1 MNKTITAIKNIDIKN
16 IVKRKKVKQVSSL
29 YISMMLGIIVGI
41 VVSVVNTKLLGPQQY
56 GDLKFLQNLFS
67 FVVTFLT
74 LGLFVSGS
82 RLLAQRKNKTIRNQ
96 LIGNLLILA
105 AFISIILI
113 VALFIFSFFEERIFH
128 NELGRIIRIFSPLLF
143 VFPFQLCLENIMQ
156 GDNRIYELSAF
167 RLGPGVLYI
176 VAALSFNYLVP
187 LSLTSA
193 LASQLGALAAIILT
207 MIIRFKPKFVNIKKN
222 TLIIC
227 EENRTYGFQVYI
239 GILAGVAS
247 AHLGGLSIGYFIDNT
262 NVGFFSLAL
271 ATTAPLT
278 MIPSA
283 VGTTFFKDFANI
295 NYIPQKATVVTL
307 VLSICALLLF
317 TLVIKK
323 VVLLLY
329 SQEYS
334 AVVPLAYIV
343 SIGCIF
349 HGFGDY
355 INRFL
360 GAHGKGKQLRNSA
373 IAVGISNVVGYIV
386 LVYAFGVKGAAITS
400 SISGLIYFGMLYLF
414 YCKFKKELKHNK

>member
-1 MNKTITAIKNIDIKN
+1 MNKFINTIKLDIFIN
-16 IVKRKKVKQVSSL
+16 LVKRRKVKQVASL
-29 YISMMLGIIVGI
+29 YTSMVLGIVIGI
-41 VVSVVNTKLLGPQQY
+41 AVSVINTRLLGPQQY
-56 GDLKFLQNLFS
+56 GDLKFLQSLFS
-67 FVVTFLT
+67 FVVIFLT
-74 LGLFVSGS
+74 FGLFVSGS

-96 LIGNLLILA
+96 LIGTLLILA

-128 NELGRIIRIFSPLLF
+128 NELGRIIKIFSPLLF

-167 RLGPGVLYI
+167 RLGPSVLYI
-176 VAALSFNYLVP
+176 LTALSFNYFVP

-193 LASQLGALAAIILT
+193 LAIQLSALAAIILT

-222 TLIIC
+222 TLIIWG
-227 EENRTYGFQVYI
+227 ENRTYGFQVYI

-295 NYIPQKATVVTL
+295 NSIPQKATVVTL
-307 VLSICALLLF
+307 VLSISALLLF

-334 AVVPLAYIV
+334 AVVPLAYIA

-360 GAHGKGKQLRNSA
+360 GAHGKGKQLRNGA

-386 LVYAFGVKGAAITS
+386 LVYAFGVKGAAITK
-400 SISGLIYFGMLYLF
+400 SISGLIYFGMLYFF
-414 YCKFKKELKHNK
+414 YCRFKKELMHNK